1 MFDFRYF
8 KKIDMHS
15 HIGTWGNPFNF
26 SGDINLILELMEKFN
41 IEKTILCPS
50 DSSKNKDIVEAY
62 KNIRTSVAYLL
73 SSEEKSSFTISF
85 YIKFSK
91 PYYLYS
97 RY

>member
-50 DSSKNKDIVEAY
+50 DSSKNSDIVEAY
-62 KNIRTSVAYLL
+62 KMLKTKLFQFL
-73 SSEEKSSFTISF
+73 G
-85 YIKFSK
+85 
-91 PYYLYS
+91 
-97 RY
+97 

>member
-41 IEKTILCPS
+41 IEKTLS
-50 DSSKNKDIVEAY
+50 NKRNNY
-62 KNIRTSVAYLL
+62 T
-73 SSEEKSSFTISF
+73 
-85 YIKFSK
+85 KFRGEWSQELFWK
-91 PYYLYS
+91 MS
-97 RY
+97 WF